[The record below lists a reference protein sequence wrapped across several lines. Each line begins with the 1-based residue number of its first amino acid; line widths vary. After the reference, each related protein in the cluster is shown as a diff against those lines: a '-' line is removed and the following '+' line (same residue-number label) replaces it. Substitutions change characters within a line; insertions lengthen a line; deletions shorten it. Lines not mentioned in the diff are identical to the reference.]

1 VSSSQ
6 KVVNLFK
13 EINFKVIPGVTP
25 LLIIDW
31 LIFFIFLSLLS
42 IIGIFKLKNIKSE
55 EQYLLA
61 GRKTG
66 FIALTATLVMTEFNT
81 GTLLAFSGMGYVA
94 QGWALALPFIFLI
107 GLLFY
112 AGTVAK
118 KWKEFNGLSV
128 AHYFTER
135 YGKNIGLITAVI
147 LFLAMV
153 GFSSTYIKSLSL
165 LFLPL
170 FPGLNAWALSGILT
184 SVVLIM
190 TLKGGLISIIRTDV
204 VSFLAVLIFLPI
216 LLYFSWNL
224 DSTGM
229 DATLSIHQ
237 SLAILP
243 PQFILSLIILTM
255 FSYILAPWYAQKI
268 VSAQSPKIAYFSVV
282 VAAIFVFLLYGL
294 GIGAA
299 NFLSIKGVQLQGSE
313 QALPYLIHYAL
324 PWGLRGLGYGILF
337 AIASTTLA
345 GVWSAM
351 VTILV
356 GGIKSSGSQESVKRG
371 FYLTLF
377 CANLSYLGANAFVD
391 HILDK
396 MILANIPVVALSF
409 ALLGGFYWNKA
420 SRLGV
425 YVSILTGIACG
436 VGFYYFYGESG
447 MYTWYWA
454 LIGVPAIFFSGIV
467 GSYFERMRVAL
478 WFGKKIMV
486 IKNKIY
492 LLTIFN

>member
-1 VSSSQ
+1 M
-6 KVVNLFK
+6 LF
-13 EINFKVIPGVTP
+13 E
-25 LLIIDW
+25 DW

-42 IIGIFKLKNIKSE
+42 FIGIAKVKNIKNE

-81 GTLLAFSGMGYVA
+81 GTLLAFSGMGYAA
-94 QGWALALPFIFLI
+94 QWWALTLPFIFLI
-107 GLLFY
+107 GLMFY
-112 AGTVAK
+112 AMTVAK

-135 YGKNIGLITAVI
+135 YGKNIGLITAAI

-153 GFSSTYIKSLSL
+153 GFSSTYIKSLSM

-170 FPGLNAWALSGILT
+170 FPGLNAWGLSGILT
-184 SVVLIM
+184 SIVLLM
-190 TLKGGLISIIRTDV
+190 TLKGGLISIIRTDII
-204 VSFLAVLIFLPI
+204 SFIAVLIFLPI
-216 LLYFSWNL
+216 LLYFSWDL
-224 DSTGM
+224 DASGIE
-229 DATLSIHQ
+229 ASLSISE
-237 SLAILP
+237 SLQILP
-243 PQFILSLIILTM
+243 PGFVLSLTVLTM

-268 VSAQSPKIAYFSVV
+268 VSAHSPKVAYFSVV
-282 VAAIFVFLLYGL
+282 VAAVFVFLLYGL

-299 NFLSIKGVQLQGSE
+299 SFLSIKGIKLEGSE
-313 QALPYLIHYAL
+313 HALPYLIQHTL

-351 VTILV
+351 VTLLI
-356 GGIKSSGSQESVKRG
+356 GGAKASTSQQGVRRG
-371 FYLTLF
+371 LSLTLL
-377 CANLSYLGANAFVD
+377 CAALSYIGGNVFVD

-409 ALLGGFYWNKA
+409 ALLAGFYWNKA

-425 YVSILTGIACG
+425 YASIFTGIACG
-436 VGFYYFYGESG
+436 VGFYYLYGESG

-454 LIGVPAIFFSGIV
+454 LIGVPAIFLSGIL
-467 GSYFERMRVAL
+467 GSYFERVRGTRSIQV
-478 WFGKKIMV
+478 KS
-486 IKNKIY
+486 Y
-492 LLTIFN
+492 HS

>member
-1 VSSSQ
+1 MA
-6 KVVNLFK
+6 
-13 EINFKVIPGVTP
+13 
-25 LLIIDW
+25 
-31 LIFFIFLSLLS
+31 FLSFLS
-42 IIGIFKLKNIKSE
+42 AIGTFKLKNLNNE

-61 GRKTG
+61 GRNTG

-81 GTLLAFSGMGYVA
+81 GTLLAFSGMGYAA
-94 QGWALALPFIFLI
+94 QWWALTLPFIFLI

-112 AGTVAK
+112 AITVAK
-118 KWKEFNGLSV
+118 KWKQFNGLSV

-135 YGKNIGLITAVI
+135 YGKNIGLITAAI

-170 FPGLNAWALSGILT
+170 FPELNGWVLSGILT
-184 SVVLIM
+184 SIVLIM
-190 TLKGGLISIIRTDV
+190 TLKGGLISIIRTDL

-216 LLYFSWNL
+216 LLYFSWGL
-224 DSTGM
+224 DPTRL
-229 DATLSIHQ
+229 DATLTIQQ

-243 PQFILSLIILTM
+243 PGFVLSLIVLTM
-255 FSYILAPWYAQKI
+255 FSYILAPWYAQKV
-268 VSAQSPKIAYFSVV
+268 VSAHSVKTAYVSVI
-282 VAAIFVFLLYGL
+282 VAAVFVFLLYGL

-299 NFLSIKGVQLQGSE
+299 SLLSVKGVQLQGSE
-313 QALPYLIHYAL
+313 QALPYLIHHAL
-324 PWGLRGLGYGILF
+324 PWGFRGLGYAILF

-351 VTILV
+351 VTILI
-356 GGIKSSGSQESVKRG
+356 GETKTSPNGVKRG
-371 FYLTLF
+371 LLLTLL
-377 CANLSYLGANAFVD
+377 CAGLSYLGANAFVD

-409 ALLGGFYWNKA
+409 TLLGGFYWNKT

-425 YVSILTGIACG
+425 YASILTGIICG
-436 VGFYYFYGESG
+436 VGFYGLYGESG

-454 LIGVPAIFFSGIV
+454 LIGVPGIFFSGIV
-467 GSYFERMRVAL
+467 GSLLEKPLKSL
-478 WFGKKIMV
+478 WKRACSFTKTSP
-486 IKNKIY
+486 
-492 LLTIFN
+492 LQS